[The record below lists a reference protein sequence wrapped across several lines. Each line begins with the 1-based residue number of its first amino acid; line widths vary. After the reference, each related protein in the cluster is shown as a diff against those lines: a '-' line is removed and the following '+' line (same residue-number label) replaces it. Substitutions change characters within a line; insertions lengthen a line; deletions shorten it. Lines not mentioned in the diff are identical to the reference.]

1 MANKEIKEKINSA
14 IDSIPDDVLEDVLEY
29 LKSLS
34 NKPKSKIQL
43 SQNLSKIL
51 DEDKDLLEKLAQ

>member
-1 MANKEIKEKINSA
+1 MTPKQIKKEISDV
-14 IDSIPDDVLEDVLEY
+14 IDNIPDDVLKDVLEY

-34 NKPKSKIQL
+34 NKSKNNIQL

-51 DEDKDLLEKLAQ
+51 DEDKILLEKLAQ